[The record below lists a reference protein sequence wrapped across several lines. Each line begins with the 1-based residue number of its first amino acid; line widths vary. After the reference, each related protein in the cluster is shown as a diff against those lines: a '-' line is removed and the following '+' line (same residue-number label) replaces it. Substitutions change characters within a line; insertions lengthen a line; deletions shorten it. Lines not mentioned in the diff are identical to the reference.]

1 MAKVN
6 GLSKKEKESK
16 NNKESK
22 NINVNLVKDL
32 DLDLEWNNF
41 CEDSMDLDLENTN
54 NNNSDLSLSLSMS
67 MLSLSCKN
75 PTEENVDTISI
86 NKVKCSKLY
95 ISTKTKICY
104 LNKPVDLKKV
114 FWEIPVVPYHVPQVG
129 VVKKQMKFNTTSPE
143 DLSFILSKLTT
154 YDYVDNYIIS
164 QIINPDG
171 RIKFKDIRKISIG
184 LSKKDI
190 TSYRCKKKSAFYN
203 CFVVILR
210 LLQNDK
216 FKEINVKVFNTGQL
230 EIPGI
235 QDDATLETVLKL
247 LIHILGPI
255 VDTDGSVP
263 LNYLKESSSTVL
275 INSNFN
281 CGYYINRENL
291 YNILKYKYKISSNY
305 DPCSYPG
312 IQCSFYY
319 DMKLAEQ
326 TGMMPL
332 GFICNKKMKKIKD
345 STLNIGI
352 TSVSVM
358 IFRTGSMLIVGKCTE
373 TILYDIYNFLCNMF
387 ETEYASIADKQ
398 GTLSATQ
405 TANNKKNAGL
415 KIPRKIRKKS
425 IYCSSE

>member
-1 MAKVN
+1 MKKSR
-6 GLSKKEKESK
+6 SKLIIEE
-16 NNKESK
+16 
-22 NINVNLVKDL
+22 
-32 DLDLEWNNF
+32 DLELEWTNF
-41 CEDSMDLDLENTN
+41 CEDDLD
-54 NNNSDLSLSLSMS
+54 NSD
-67 MLSLSCKN
+67 
-75 PTEENVDTISI
+75 VDVDVDIDI
-86 NKVKCSKLY
+86 HNNDVVKVSHPKCTNLY

-104 LNKPVDLKKV
+104 LNKPIDLKKV
-114 FWEIPVVPYHVPQVG
+114 FWQIPIIPYHTPKIG
-129 VVKKQMKFNTTSPE
+129 VVKKQMKFNSISQE
-143 DLSFILSKLTT
+143 ELSLILDKLPD
-154 YDYVDNYIIS
+154 YEYVDNYIIN

-235 QDDATLETVLKL
+235 QDDVTLDTVLKM
-247 LIHILGPI
+247 LIRVLSPYT
-255 VDTDGSVP
+255 DTDTDTGTDTSARCTGTSTDTLP
-263 LNYLKESSSTVL
+263 LTYLPENSSTVL

-281 CGYYINRENL
+281 CGYYINRDSL
-291 YNILKYKYKISSNY
+291 YNLLKYKYKISSNY

-319 DMKLAEQ
+319 DLKLQKQ
-326 TGMMPL
+326 TGMMPV
-332 GFICNKKMKKIKD
+332 GFVCNKKMKKIKD
-345 STLNIGI
+345 PTLNIGI

-373 TILYDIYNFLCNMF
+373 DILYNIYDFLCNLF
-387 ETEYASIADKQ
+387 ETEYANIADNQ
-398 GTLSATQ
+398 YNVSTLI
-405 TANNKKNAGL
+405 KKNNSI
-415 KIPRKIRKKS
+415 KTVRKIRKKT
-425 IYCSSE
+425 IYCNSL

>member
-1 MAKVN
+1 M
-6 GLSKKEKESK
+6 KKSRSTLIIEK
-16 NNKESK
+16 
-22 NINVNLVKDL
+22 
-32 DLDLEWNNF
+32 DLDLEWTNF
-41 CEDSMDLDLENTN
+41 CEDDLD
-54 NNNSDLSLSLSMS
+54 NSDVD
-67 MLSLSCKN
+67 N
-75 PTEENVDTISI
+75 DNDNDTDIDHNDVDVDTDIGH
-86 NKVKCSKLY
+86 NDVVKASHPKCTNLY

-104 LNKPVDLKKV
+104 LNKPIDLKKV
-114 FWEIPVVPYHVPQVG
+114 FWQIPIIPYHTPKIG
-129 VVKKQMKFNTTSPE
+129 VVKKQMKFNSISQEELSLILDKLPE
-143 DLSFILSKLTT
+143 
-154 YDYVDNYIIS
+154 YEYVDNYIIN

-235 QDDATLETVLKL
+235 QDDATLDTVLKM
-247 LIHILGPI
+247 LIRVLSPYT
-255 VDTDGSVP
+255 DTDTSAGSACTLP
-263 LNYLKESSSTVL
+263 LIYLPENSSTVL

-281 CGYYINRENL
+281 CGYYINRDSL
-291 YNILKYKYKISSNY
+291 YNLLKYKYKISSNY

-319 DMKLAEQ
+319 DLKLQKQ
-326 TGMMPL
+326 TGMMPV
-332 GFICNKKMKKIKD
+332 GFVCNKKMKKIKD
-345 STLNIGI
+345 TTLNIGI

-373 TILYDIYNFLCNMF
+373 DILYNIYDFLCNLF
-387 ETEYASIADKQ
+387 ETEYANIADNPSNVS
-398 GTLSATQ
+398 TLI
-405 TANNKKNAGL
+405 KKNNSI
-415 KIPRKIRKKS
+415 KTVRKIRKKT
-425 IYCSSE
+425 IYCNSL

>member
-1 MAKVN
+1 MSKVKSSSAIK
-6 GLSKKEKESK
+6 L
-16 NNKESK
+16 
-22 NINVNLVKDL
+22 NLL
-32 DLDLEWNNF
+32 DLDSEWNNF
-41 CEDSMDLDLENTN
+41 CEDDLDI
-54 NNNSDLSLSLSMS
+54 DLDDIDD
-67 MLSLSCKN
+67 
-75 PTEENVDTISI
+75 DTIVTDTTSSI
-86 NKVKCSKLY
+86 SITSEKPKCTNLY

-104 LNKPVDLKKV
+104 LNKPIDLKNV
-114 FWEIPVVPYHVPQVG
+114 FWQIPIVPYHVPQVG
-129 VVKKQMKFNTTSPE
+129 VVKKQMKFNSTSHE
-143 DLSFILSKLTT
+143 ELSFILSKLPE
-154 YDYVDNYIIS
+154 YDYVDNYIIN

-235 QDDATLETVLKL
+235 QDDVTLDNVLKL
-247 LIHILGPI
+247 LTSILGPFADAPAA
-255 VDTDGSVP
+255 VEKSVP
-263 LNYLKESSSTVL
+263 LNYLTDSSSTVL

-281 CGYYINRENL
+281 CGYYINRDNL
-291 YNILKYKYKISSNY
+291 YNLLKYKYKISSNY

-319 DMKLAEQ
+319 DVKLPEQ
-326 TGMMPL
+326 TGMMPV

-345 STLNIGI
+345 STLNVGI

-373 TILYDIYNFLCNMF
+373 TILYEIYGFLCKLF
-387 ETEYASIADKQ
+387 ETEYATIADRQ
-398 GTLSATQ
+398 CLGA
-405 TANNKKNAGL
+405 AAAAVVKKNNSI
-415 KIPRKIRKKS
+415 KTIRKIRKKS
-425 IYCSSE
+425 IYCTTE